1 MMMRIVEQLQILP
14 QRYPGAISF
23 DRRDRNDRMTG
34 ASVRRGFTLIEM
46 MVVIGLVGLLLTI
59 TIMVTQG
66 VVAQSKV
73 RQCRELLAGLDSL
86 ITEYESEYGSMPS
99 FNKDL
104 FSQPKDGESGEV
116 RPEVATFLEQVHG
129 LAGADRI
136 IAGWPTQYLMK
147 RNDYY
152 GQVGTNSIFAGSIDD
167 RNPLDAN
174 SPNGDDRLTL
184 ADPWGMEILYIH
196 PRDKMATIGKNAPHN
211 FAGYGTPVNDRPYF
225 ISAGPDR
232 IFYDKDITVA
242 NEDSH
247 RKDNIY
253 SYEGVE
259 RPEEQ

>member
-1 MMMRIVEQLQILP
+1 MMMRIVEQLQS
-14 QRYPGAISF
+14 RTDRHAVVVSF
-23 DRRDRNDRMTG
+23 DLQVESNVPVNWSGRW
-34 ASVRRGFTLIEM
+34 GFTLIEM

-59 TIMVTQG
+59 TVMVTQG
-66 VVAQSKV
+66 VVGQSKI

-99 FNKDL
+99 FDKDL
-104 FSQPKDGESGEV
+104 FSQPIGGEAGVV

-147 RNDYY
+147 RHDYY
-152 GQVGTNSIFAGSIDD
+152 GQVGGSAIFAGTIDD
-167 RNPLDAN
+167 RNPLDKN
-174 SPNGDDRLTL
+174 SKNDDRLTL

-196 PRDKMATIGKNAPHN
+196 PRDKEATVGKNAPDN
-211 FAGYGTPVNDRPYF
+211 FAGYGTPANDRPYF

-232 IFYDKDITVA
+232 IFYDKDITVP

-247 RKDNIY
+247 RKDNVY
-253 SYEGVE
+253 SYEGVA
-259 RPEEQ
+259 RPDEQ